1 MFAEKTCNID
11 KVYDLFNEKRKKIKN
26 INELFNFR
34 QLIDNVDKKV
44 KKLIENSEHACYK
57 CQAKFIDTNIKKV
70 KVDGS
75 DMYICQRCSDPR
87 VK

>member
-1 MFAEKTCNID
+1 MYADQTCNIER
-11 KVYDLFNEKRKKIKN
+11 VYDLFNEKRKKVKN
-26 INELFNFR
+26 LNGFNFR

-44 KKLIENSEHACYK
+44 KKLIDNTEHPCYK

-70 KVDGS
+70 KVNGS
-75 DMYICQRCSDPR
+75 DMYICQRCNDPR